1 MKKLKNIK
9 SLLSRE
15 EMRQIQGGSG
25 SGGGCGT
32 IFSKCDWTLGCC
44 AGLTCKYMTSNYSAC
59 L

>member
-15 EMRQIQGGSG
+15 EMRQIQGGCG

-32 IFSKCDWTLGCC
+32 IFQRCDWTLGCC
-44 AGLTCKYMTSNYSAC
+44 SGLTCQGYSGGIYAC